1 MRGIPPSFH
10 VAQLRDTVNIQAATS
25 SQDGAG
31 QPIRTW
37 SNAFVNQ
44 PAKWQPVAG
53 QESVRGRIVEAG
65 ISTIFVVRNQSG
77 ITPEMRVVHS
87 SGTYGIGYVKPVD
100 GFPRYIELH
109 CKSRVA

>member
-1 MRGIPPSFH
+1 MRGIPPGFH
-10 VAQLRDTVNIQAATS
+10 VAQLRDKINIQSEAST
-25 SQDGAG
+25 QDNAG

-37 SNAFVNQ
+37 TNQFANQ
-44 PAKWQPVAG
+44 PAKWHPVAG
-53 QESVRGRIVEAG
+53 TESVRGRIVEAG
-65 ISTIFVVRNQSG
+65 ITTIFVVRNQAG

-87 SGTYGIGYVKPVD
+87 SGTYGIAYVKPVD

>member
-1 MRGIPPSFH
+1 MRGIPQHFH
-10 VAQLRDTVNIQAATS
+10 VAQLRDKVTIQQATS
-25 SQDGAG
+25 TQDAAG

-37 SNAFVNQ
+37 ANLYVNQ

-65 ISTIFVVRNQSG
+65 ISTVFVIRKQDG
-77 ITPEMRVVHS
+77 ITPEMRAVHS